1 MPKKYIILDTETTG
15 LEVRQGHRMI
25 EIGAVVLNDRKKSE
39 EHFHT
44 YLNPSRLIDPE
55 ASEVHGIY
63 NKDLEDKPS
72 FDEIAEEFLEFIE
85 GSTLVIHNA
94 AFDVGF
100 LNNELKL
107 ASSTYP
113 MLEEICEIEDSLM
126 IARDKFPG
134 QRNSLDALANRF
146 EVSGY
151 DRTFHGAL
159 LDANIL
165 ADVYIFLTG
174 GQSKFEFMS
183 ANGSQ
188 SKKEELSHSTLN
200 ADDYALSAIKAN
212 DNDLKEVTIGEHGAF
227 HNVKE
232 GAIFI
237 DNTTAS
243 AKIARELN
251 EEAKKRKFGFL
262 DAPVSGGQ
270 AGAENGALT
279 VMIGGEQ
286 NHFEQAESIIDCYSK
301 KMKLLGNSGSGQL
314 AKMVNQICIA
324 GFCLLYTSPSPRD
337 S

>member
-44 YLNPSRLIDPE
+44 YLNPSRLIDAE
-55 ASEVHGIY
+55 ASEVHGIF

-151 DRTFHGAL
+151 DRSFHGAL

-188 SKKEELSHSTLN
+188 SKKEELSHNTLN
-200 ADDYALSAIKAN
+200 ADDYKLSSIKAS
-212 DNDLKEVTIGEHGAF
+212 DNDLKEHDIKLADM
-227 HNVKE
+227 KE
-232 GAIFI
+232 R
-237 DNTTAS
+237 S
-243 AKIARELN
+243 SVEPMW
-251 EEAKKRKFGFL
+251 RKL
-262 DAPVSGGQ
+262 
-270 AGAENGALT
+270 
-279 VMIGGEQ
+279 
-286 NHFEQAESIIDCYSK
+286 
-301 KMKLLGNSGSGQL
+301 
-314 AKMVNQICIA
+314 
-324 GFCLLYTSPSPRD
+324 
-337 S
+337 